1 MLRKE
6 VKMFEALTHLQLQQ
20 YWWFLMSV
28 VGSMLVF
35 LLFVQGGQTLID
47 TLGKTKDE
55 KNLVINSI
63 GRKWEFTFT
72 TLVMFA
78 AGLFASF
85 PLLYATAFSGGYYAW
100 KLFLICFVL
109 QAVSFEFR
117 RKEKNFLGE
126 RTYEWFLYVN
136 GFLGT
141 FLLGVVVASFFTGNT
156 FFRNE
161 YNLSFGQSNFYGLEL
176 LLNLTNVSLG
186 LAILF
191 LARTQGALYIINNIN
206 LDVIRERARKQ
217 VGINALVFLVFF
229 LFFIVRIFLADG
241 YAYDPETGLVFMQA
255 NKYLLNYMEMPV
267 ALILFLAGV
276 TGVLFGIGKA
286 WFAYSRKGIWFSGAG
301 TVATVLSLFWVLG
314 YNNTAIYP
322 SNFDL
327 QSSLTIQNAS
337 SSLYTL
343 TAMSYI
349 SLFVPV
355 VLVYIFFTWK
365 AIDKNKIHPDE
376 LKEGGD
382 HHIY

>member
-1 MLRKE
+1 
-6 VKMFEALTHLQLQQ
+6 MFEALTHFQLQQ

-55 KNLVINSI
+55 KNMVINSI

-85 PLLYATAFSGGYYAW
+85 PLFYATAFSGGYYAW

-141 FLLGVVVASFFTGNT
+141 FLLGVVVASLFTGNA
-156 FFRNE
+156 FLRNE
-161 YNLSFGQSNFYGLEL
+161 YNLSFGQSDFYGLEL
-176 LLNLTNVSLG
+176 LLNLTNMSLG
-186 LAILF
+186 LAVLF
-191 LARTQGALYIINNIN
+191 LARTMGALYIINN
-206 LDVIRERARKQ
+206 LDFDVIRERARRQ
-217 VGINALVFLVFF
+217 AGINALGFLVFF
-229 LFFIVRIFLADG
+229 LFFIVRIFLQQG
-241 YAYDPETGLVFMQA
+241 YAYDPETGIVFLQA
-255 NKYLLNYMEMPV
+255 NKYLLNYLEMPV
-267 ALILFLAGV
+267 ALVLFLAGV
-276 TGVLFGIGKA
+276 AGVLYGIGAA
-286 WFAYSRKGIWFSGAG
+286 WFRYSRSGIWFSGAG

-327 QSSLTIQNAS
+327 QSSLTIENAS

-355 VLVYIFFTWK
+355 VIIYIFFTWR
-365 AIDKNKIHPDE
+365 AIDKNKINPDE